1 MKTVT
6 RTFARNFVTAALAVA
21 AIGPRA
27 AGAQTANDDAWRFQV
42 ILYGYLPDIG
52 GTTNFPAS
60 GGGSGGPSINLDAST
75 IFGHLQGVFMG
86 MGEVSKGRWGVY
98 TDVIYMDLGA
108 SKSGTR
114 EFGIGGQ
121 PIPADVTANLD
132 STLKGWV
139 WTLAGRYR
147 MAQHSQGNLDLLAGA
162 RLLDIEQTLGYQF
175 NGDIGALPLP
185 GRQGSVDVKL
195 GNWDAIV
202 GAKGRLLF
210 GSDREWFIPYYVD
223 VGTGQSRFTWQGI
236 AGIGYSFKWGDL
248 IAAWRYLDYNM
259 KSDRKVDSLDFNGPA
274 LGVAFRW

>member
-1 MKTVT
+1 MT
-6 RTFARNFVTAALAVA
+6 RIVARNFVNAALAVA
-21 AIGPRA
+21 AIGPCA
-27 AGAQTANDDAWRFQV
+27 AAAQTANDDAWRFQV

-52 GTTNFPAS
+52 GTTNFPAG

-98 TDVIYMDLGA
+98 TDVIYMDLGP

-132 STLKGWV
+132 SALKGWV

-147 MAQHSQGNLDLLAGA
+147 VAQDSQGNLDLLAGA
-162 RLLDIEQTLGYQF
+162 RLLDIEQTLDYQF

-185 GRQGSVDVKL
+185 GRQGSVDAKL
-195 GNWDAIV
+195 SNWDAIV
-202 GAKGRLLF
+202 GAKGRVLF
-210 GSDREWFIPYYVD
+210 GNDREWFIPYYVD
-223 VGTGQSRFTWQGI
+223 IGTG
-236 AGIGYSFKWGDL
+236 
-248 IAAWRYLDYNM
+248 
-259 KSDRKVDSLDFNGPA
+259 
-274 LGVAFRW
+274 